1 VQLAIVVGILEE
13 DQSGSIVTTACCQIF
28 LPCHFMFVEVEMLQ
42 LGVGEI
48 LLRKGMGHNT

>member
-1 VQLAIVVGILEE
+1 MQLAIVVGILEE

-42 LGVGEI
+42 LGVGET